1 VLTSLN
7 FKLSNQLDED
17 FINDND
23 YMQRFLGLQKKIFM
37 GLSEEMKSKIVLS
50 VQNTSKIISDSNKDL
65 IFMCKKQLT
74 EIDQVTVERDK
85 VVKRYADL
93 TPASTPSRKTSTK
106 SSSSSKPSQ
115 QHRRRAR
122 KS

>member
-1 VLTSLN
+1 MLTSLT

-37 GLSEEMKSKIVLS
+37 SLSEEMKSKIVLS
-50 VQNTSKIISDSNKDL
+50 VQNTSKIISDSNKEL
-65 IFMCKKQLT
+65 IFMCKKQLA

-85 VVKRYADL
+85 VVKRYAGL
-93 TPASTPSRKTSTK
+93 TAASTLSRRTSTK
-106 SSSSSKPSQ
+106 WCSKSRRSLLR
-115 QHRRRAR
+115 RRRAR
-122 KS
+122 RS